1 MPDRGA
7 FMNTYLI
14 MLIWLAAAHVI
25 YNVLFYEQ
33 TRQRE
38 RVIGKIQVRTN
49 RLFAILVFLP
59 LIYYAG
65 VRGTFED
72 TGVYRYGFNS
82 LMPSSVLQL
91 SAYMK
96 TVKKDRAF
104 YFMSALIKCFI
115 TRDAKVYFLILAA
128 LQGLILVH
136 FFRKYSEEYV
146 FSVFVFF
153 ASTDY
158 ISWMYNGIRQFTA
171 VTITLLAADFIFR
184 KKYIPAAIIIVIAS
198 LFHQSALIM
207 LPIIFLVQGKAWSKR
222 SLLSIFA
229 AVLILAFTGRFTT
242 ILDNMLADTQYQ
254 NVVSDWQAF
263 ADNGTSIFRV
273 LVYSVPTLLSF
284 VGLPIIR
291 REDDPVLNVSCNMAI
306 MTTSLYLVSMVTSGI
321 FIGRLPIYCSL
332 YSMGILLP
340 WEIRHVFSEESG
352 TALRVTAVLAFLFFF
367 YYQMHVAWGV
377 F

>member
-1 MPDRGA
+1 
-7 FMNTYLI
+7 MNSYLI
-14 MLIWLAAAHVI
+14 MLIWLAAAYVI
-25 YNVLFYEQ
+25 YHVVFYEQ
-33 TRQRE
+33 TRHRE
-38 RVIGKIQVRTN
+38 KVIGTIRVRTN

-65 VRGTFED
+65 VRRSIGD
-72 TGVYRYGFNS
+72 TETYRYGFNTQ
-82 LMPSSVLQL
+82 MPSSILQL

-96 TVKKDRAF
+96 TVTKDRAF

-115 TRDAKVYFLILAA
+115 TQDAKVYFLILAA

-136 FFRKYSEEYV
+136 FFRKYSEDYA

-153 ASTDY
+153 TSADY
-158 ISWMYNGIRQFTA
+158 LSWMYNGVRQFTA

-184 KKYIPAAIIIVIAS
+184 KKYVPAVIIIVIAS

-207 LPIIFLVQGKAWSKR
+207 LPIIFLVQGKAWSRR

-242 ILDNMLADTQYQ
+242 LLDNMLADTQYQ

-263 ADNGTSIFRV
+263 ADTGTSSLRV

-284 VGLPIIR
+284 VGLPFIR
-291 REDDPVLNVSCNMAI
+291 GEDDPVLNVSCNMAI

-340 WEIRHVFSEESG
+340 WEIGHVFSEDSG
-352 TALRVTAVLAFLFFF
+352 AALRVTAVLAFLFFF

>member
-1 MPDRGA
+1 
-7 FMNTYLI
+7 MNTYLI

-65 VRGTFED
+65 VRGWGGD
-72 TGVYRYGFNS
+72 TPIYRYGFNHD
-82 LMPSSVLQL
+82 MPSSILQF
-91 SAYMK
+91 SDYMK

-104 YFMSALIKCFI
+104 YFMSALIKCFV
-115 TRDAKVYFLILAA
+115 TKDAKIYFLILATI
-128 LQGLILVH
+128 QGLILVH

-158 ISWMYNGIRQFTA
+158 ISWMYNGIRQFIA
-171 VTITLLAADFIFR
+171 VTITLLAAGFIFR
-184 KKYIPAAIIIVIAS
+184 RKYIPAAIIIVIAS

-229 AVLILAFTGRFTT
+229 AVLVLAFTGRFTT
-242 ILDNMLADTQYQ
+242 LLDSMLADTQYQ
-254 NVVSDWQAF
+254 NVVSDWHAF
-263 ADNGTSIFRV
+263 ADTGTSSLRV

-284 VGLPIIR
+284 VGLPFIR
-291 REDDPVLNVSCNMAI
+291 KEDDPVLNVSCNMAI

-340 WEIRHVFSEESG
+340 WELRHVFSEESG

-367 YYQMHVAWGV
+367 YYQMHVAWG
-377 F
+377 FI